1 MRACYA
7 LQSTVEPAYSCST
20 WDAELCE
27 YSATAKQ
34 MNDGSPHLTWNL
46 SWLWGLSSWLS
57 NKDSTVST
65 FSSVC
70 ALRLPVPRRL
80 STVLNFTSSLVLFF
94 VQLLFINSAERCNL
108 YILADFWLKFCL
120 IYWAASKLPRLAY
133 RVPKF
138 ALFSVSDLK
147 DEKLIKSKPTWKL
160 KHANSILETFEYFCQ
175 ISSKSSVT
183 ISSYTVAKLGRFFWD
198 TV

>member
-1 MRACYA
+1 MCFSQLLSAPILVA
-7 LQSTVEPAYSCST
+7 LETQNFVNTLRLRNRWMMDPPRHVKFILA
-20 WDAELCE
+20 LRFVF
-27 YSATAKQ
+27 
-34 MNDGSPHLTWNL
+34 
-46 SWLWGLSSWLS
+46 WLS
-57 NKDSTVST
+57 NNDSTVST

-80 STVLNFTSSLVLFF
+80 STVLNLTSSLLVLFF
-94 VQLLFINSAERCNL
+94 VQPLFINSAERCNL